1 MSLFTILYNIL
12 IGPLELVFEIIYA
25 IAYRF
30 IGHPGLAIIVLS
42 LIMNF
47 LVLPLYKRSDAM
59 QEEAR
64 DIENKLKDGVA
75 HINVHNV

>member
-1 MSLFTILYNIL
+1 MSFIDIIYTIL
-12 IGPLELVFEIIYA
+12 IGPLQLVFEIIYT
-25 IAYRF
+25 ITNRV

-59 QEEAR
+59 QDR
-64 DIENKLKDGVA
+64 KSV
-75 HINVHNV
+75 V

>member
-30 IGHPGLAIIVLS
+30 IGDPGLAIIVLS
-42 LIMNF
+42 LIMN
-47 LVLPLYKRSDAM
+47 LTNYLRCDIVNRVLYENEVWDMVKRRSTF
-59 QEEAR
+59 
-64 DIENKLKDGVA
+64 
-75 HINVHNV
+75 